1 MVRFGT
7 KLKPQA
13 GPSPMYNAESAI
25 GAFHDFIHDP
35 DFPCVAA
42 KSALATD
49 GMRIVVAGDLR
60 DRQADDA
67 ILAALRTAP
76 EVLSAAA
83 NLISTIILFPLTP
96 PLSEIAFERHLW
108 ILLQSLYEADR
119 DEFDWD
125 PELSN
130 DPQSANFGM
139 SIGGTAYFVV
149 GLHPGSSR
157 LARRAPMAAAAF
169 NPHSQFRR
177 LKSDGRYERL
187 KQTVRARD
195 IALQG
200 EANPMLADHG
210 EASEASQYSG
220 RAVFGAWECPFKPQR
235 SQAN

>member
-1 MVRFGT
+1 
-7 KLKPQA
+7 
-13 GPSPMYNAESAI
+13 MYTAEGAI
-25 GAFHDFIHDP
+25 GAFQDFIHDH

-60 DRQADDA
+60 DRLADQA
-67 ILAALRTAP
+67 ILSALRAAP
-76 EVLSAAA
+76 EASEPAP
-83 NLISTIILFPLTP
+83 NLTSTIILFPNTP

-108 ILLQSLYEADR
+108 VLLQSLYEADR

-125 PELSN
+125 SEVSN
-130 DPQSANFGM
+130 DPTSANFGM

-177 LKSDGRYERL
+177 LRQDGRYDRL
-187 KQTVRARD
+187 KRAVRDRD

-210 EASEASQYSG
+210 EGSETAQYSG
-220 RAVFGAWECPFKPQR
+220 RQVVPGWKCPFQTRRGTP
-235 SQAN
+235 N

>member
-1 MVRFGT
+1 
-7 KLKPQA
+7 
-13 GPSPMYNAESAI
+13 MYTAESAI
-25 GAFHDFIHDP
+25 GAFHDFIHDH

-67 ILAALRTAP
+67 ILTALRAAP
-76 EVLSAAA
+76 DAACA
-83 NLISTIILFPLTP
+83 TPDLITTIILFPVTP

-119 DEFDWD
+119 EEFDWD
-125 PELSN
+125 PAVSN

-177 LKSDGRYERL
+177 LKSDGRYDRL
-187 KQTVRARD
+187 RQTVRARD
-195 IALQG
+195 VALQG
-200 EANPMLADHG
+200 MTNPMLADHG
-210 EASEASQYSG
+210 EISEASQYSG
-220 RAVFGAWECPFKPQR
+220 RTVFGAWECPFKPERGQP
-235 SQAN
+235 N